1 MHIVRASITT
11 ALFAAA
17 LSGSPTAANAK
28 PTPPLAAYA
37 GTWAPASNAA
47 TQCKADPAALYN
59 GLLIITAD
67 SIIDGRAPN
76 TFCTAEK
83 VKAYPDGVNV
93 GLVCDF
99 GQESPYNFRTE
110 YAIMRTGPRTLALTK
125 LFVDRKADSLDYV
138 RCDKPPRR

>member
-11 ALFAAA
+11 AIFVAA

-28 PTPPLAAYA
+28 SSPLAAYA
-37 GTWAPASNAA
+37 GTWAPSAQ
-47 TQCKADPAALYN
+47 QCKPDPTTPTHQR
-59 GLLIITAD
+59 LIIDAD
-67 SIIDGRAPN
+67 GILDGRAPEAD
-76 TFCTAEK
+76 CTVEK

-93 GLVCDF
+93 GLICGF

-110 YAIMRTGPRTLALTK
+110 YAILRTGPRTIAITN

-138 RCDKPPRR
+138 RCNPPARR